1 MQVVSVLAETSDPIS
16 VINRVPQG
24 SCLGPLLFLIYIN
37 DLSKISNDSDIII
50 FADDTNIFIRATS
63 KDAAY
68 AKSNDII
75 EKILNYMT
83 CNKLNV
89 NLDKS
94 CYMHFSSTPNTYEPE
109 ESEFENAYELKI
121 HDNILPKV
129 THTKFLGVIIDD
141 RLSWDH
147 QIKALTKKLSC
158 CTGSLNQII
167 ESIPENLHKDL
178 YHTLFESYLTY
189 GISVWGGS
197 PKAKLL
203 PLFKAQKK
211 VKYLD
216 KFKTCALV
224 RPLNEQRLTTEF
236 VIKEHSKPLFNSHF
250 LNLKNLYFYHS
261 CCKVFKIFKYKIP
274 IAINDLFK
282 FSRRGQRS
290 LFIITPPPNDS
301 YVYRMSVI
309 WNSVRTVLSWSD
321 TSFPISSIKSKLKVF
336 LLNKQKLGDNKN
348 WSI

>member
-1 MQVVSVLAETSDPIS
+1 M
-16 VINRVPQG
+16 PQG

-37 DLSKISNDSDIII
+37 DLGKISNDSDIIL

-68 AKSNDII
+68 TKANDIL

-83 CNKLNV
+83 CNKLHI

-94 CYMHFSSTPNTYEPE
+94 CYMYFSSTRKTYEPD
-109 ESEFENAYELKI
+109 ESDLENAYDLKI

-129 THTKFLGVIIDD
+129 THNKFLGVIIDD
-141 RLSWDH
+141 RLTWDYH
-147 QIKALTKKLSC
+147 IKALTKKLSC

-178 YHTLFESYLTY
+178 YHTLFGSYLTY

-197 PKAKLL
+197 TKAKLL
-203 PLFKAQKK
+203 SLFKAQKK
-211 VKYLD
+211 VMRVIFGDRAKYLD
-216 KFKTCALV
+216 KFKTCARV
-224 RPLNEQRLTTEF
+224 RPLNEQRLLTEF
-236 VIKEHSKPLFNSHF
+236 FIKEHSKPLFNSHGF

-261 CCKVFKIFKYKIP
+261 CCEVFKVFKYKSP

-282 FSRRGQRS
+282 FSSRGQRS

-309 WNSVRTVLSWSD
+309 WNSVRTVLSCPD
-321 TSFPISSIKSKLKVF
+321 TSFPISSIKIKLKVF
-336 LLNKQKLGDNKN
+336 LLNKQKLGDNEN
-348 WSI
+348 WIEHNFS